1 MKMAEDGEINF
12 TEVDETDRL
21 EFQEAQKRVEIQSR
35 NIAMKSTLAAQQVSS
50 QQLLNQMVNE
60 GR

>member
-1 MKMAEDGEINF
+1 MAEDGEINF